1 MSVVIV
7 GGNERMERK
16 YKDVCG
22 EYQCSA
28 KVLTKMT
35 GTFQNKIGS
44 SDLLVLFTNTVSH
57 KMIRSAICEIK
68 GTNTVIERCH
78 SSAMTALK
86 SILQKHTSGEVLCPN

>member
-7 GGNERMERK
+7 GGNKLMERR
-16 YKDVCG
+16 YKDICG

-57 KMIRSAICEIK
+57 KMIRCAICEIK

-78 SSAMTALK
+78 SSSMTALK
-86 SILQKHTSGEVLCPN
+86 AILQKHTSGGALCPN